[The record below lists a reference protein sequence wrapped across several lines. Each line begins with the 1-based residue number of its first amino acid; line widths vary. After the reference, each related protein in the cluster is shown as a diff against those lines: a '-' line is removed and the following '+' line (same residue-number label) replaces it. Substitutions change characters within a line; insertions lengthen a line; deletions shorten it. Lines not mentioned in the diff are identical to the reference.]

1 MHRGLADISNHLQ
14 SCTQC
19 SELRLSSADQRLP
32 PSAASECYVAEGI
45 AWSYQHLMEGNDDD
59 DLYGDLLTGQA
70 EEGQGHYRAEAEEVC
85 RLVVYSCVPENHK
98 LRRLPGR
105 H

>member
-1 MHRGLADISNHLQ
+1 
-14 SCTQC
+14 
-19 SELRLSSADQRLP
+19 
-32 PSAASECYVAEGI
+32 
-45 AWSYQHLMEGNDDD
+45 MEGNDDD